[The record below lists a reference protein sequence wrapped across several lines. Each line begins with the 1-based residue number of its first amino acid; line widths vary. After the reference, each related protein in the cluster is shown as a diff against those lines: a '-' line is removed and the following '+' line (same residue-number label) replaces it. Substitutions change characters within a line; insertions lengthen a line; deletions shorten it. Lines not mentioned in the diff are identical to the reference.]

1 MKLDRKEQTIVELN
15 ANCPRQ
21 TQSDKF
27 SITYGTGSVSG
38 TLAADTFHIGPLSPA
53 LTFGLASTVSAEFSS
68 YPMDGILGIGRGPG
82 SPLLLDVLSSS
93 KIISSKQYGI
103 HLSRATDNSADGELN
118 IGELNKDRF
127 SGDINYIKAVD
138 TTTGF
143 WEIPIDN
150 AGLDGKSLGLTSRTA
165 IIDTGTSF
173 ILAPPAD
180 AQALHAN
187 IQGHKQDGETFS
199 VPCDTRAII
208 QFTFNKQVYNIST
221 ADWRGG
227 KLDSG
232 LCRSNIVGRQT
243 FGEKQWLVGDVFLKN
258 VYTVL
263 DAEQGRVGFGVK
275 NAAQEQGKPESTASA
290 SGSSSGSGS
299 VKPSQTGSI
308 TGGSASKTSGTG
320 SQQAAPTTVAVEGTE
335 QGQGQKTDGKNAG
348 ARLMGSGRVVGGA
361 LVVMFMFMVL

>member
-1 MKLDRKEQTIVELN
+1 M
-15 ANCPRQ
+15 
-21 TQSDKF
+21 
-27 SITYGTGSVSG
+27 
-38 TLAADTFHIGPLSPA
+38 
-53 LTFGLASTVSAEFSS
+53 
-68 YPMDGILGIGRGPG
+68 
-82 SPLLLDVLSSS
+82 
-93 KIISSKQYGI
+93 
-103 HLSRATDNSADGELN
+103 
-118 IGELNKDRF
+118 
-127 SGDINYIKAVD
+127 
-138 TTTGF
+138 
-143 WEIPIDN
+143 
-150 AGLDGKSLGLTSRTA
+150 
-165 IIDTGTSF
+165 
-173 ILAPPAD
+173 
-180 AQALHAN
+180 
-187 IQGHKQDGETFS
+187 
-199 VPCDTRAII
+199 
-208 QFTFNKQVYNIST
+208 
-221 ADWRGG
+221 
-227 KLDSG
+227 
-232 LCRSNIVGRQT
+232 GRQT